1 MKFCTIICEYN
12 PFHNGHRY
20 QLAEA
25 KARSNTDATLCLMSG
40 NFVQRGEASVCDKFT
55 RAKHAVLGGA
65 DIVLELPTLFATS
78 NAELFAKGAISILS
92 KIPSATTL
100 CFGAETA
107 DKPAFLSAARL
118 LKEEPKEVSQ
128 KLKELISS
136 GVSYAKA
143 RAEAWAEFLPKD
155 LLHSPNNILGLE
167 YTKAIIEQGAS
178 LDILPIQRMG
188 GGYREETLQP
198 CFSSASAIRK
208 AISQKEDISAQV
220 PDFVAKDLQNDL
232 ENHLEILE
240 KYALLIRS
248 KEEIASVCDC
258 KEGLENAFKKAA
270 EKTTSLVEELT
281 SARYTS
287 SRIRRIALQNLLGI
301 SEALIRQALQAPLY
315 LRVLAINKEKTDLL
329 SALAKSNLPLLI
341 RANDV
346 EQLTGVAKQVYEIDI
361 FAEKIYNL
369 LYPTEKNNNIF
380 I

>member
-346 EQLTGVAKQVYEIDI
+346 EQLTGVDKQVYEIDI

>member
-25 KARSNTDATLCLMSG
+25 KAHSNTDATLCLMSG

-107 DKPAFLSAARL
+107 YKPAFLSAAQL

-143 RAEAWAEFLPKD
+143 RAESWAEFLPQD

-167 YTKAIIEQGAS
+167 YTKAII
-178 LDILPIQRMG
+178 
-188 GGYREETLQP
+188 
-198 CFSSASAIRK
+198 
-208 AISQKEDISAQV
+208 
-220 PDFVAKDLQNDL
+220 
-232 ENHLEILE
+232 
-240 KYALLIRS
+240 
-248 KEEIASVCDC
+248 
-258 KEGLENAFKKAA
+258 
-270 EKTTSLVEELT
+270 
-281 SARYTS
+281 
-287 SRIRRIALQNLLGI
+287 
-301 SEALIRQALQAPLY
+301 
-315 LRVLAINKEKTDLL
+315 
-329 SALAKSNLPLLI
+329 
-341 RANDV
+341 
-346 EQLTGVAKQVYEIDI
+346 
-361 FAEKIYNL
+361 
-369 LYPTEKNNNIF
+369 
-380 I
+380 